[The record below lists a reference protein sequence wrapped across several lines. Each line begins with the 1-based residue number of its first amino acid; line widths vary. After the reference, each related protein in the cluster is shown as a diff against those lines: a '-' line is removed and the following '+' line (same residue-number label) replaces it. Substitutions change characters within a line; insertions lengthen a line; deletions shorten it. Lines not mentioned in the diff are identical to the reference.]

1 VVNFASLAEYVQTLR
16 KPYPYLSGML
26 RNMVVCKKQHGAV
39 FVRIGITGKGIEPNY
54 LVTSNR
60 SDPDGFPEGIPKFIV
75 AYNGRTHEPFDWEDV
90 DLKPLSWS
98 RELLDGA
105 QVLALYN
112 EVNGRT
118 G

>member
-1 VVNFASLAEYVQTLR
+1 MDFQKESR
-16 KPYPYLSGML
+16 
-26 RNMVVCKKQHGAV
+26 
-39 FVRIGITGKGIEPNY
+39 
-54 LVTSNR
+54 
-60 SDPDGFPEGIPKFIV
+60 KFIV